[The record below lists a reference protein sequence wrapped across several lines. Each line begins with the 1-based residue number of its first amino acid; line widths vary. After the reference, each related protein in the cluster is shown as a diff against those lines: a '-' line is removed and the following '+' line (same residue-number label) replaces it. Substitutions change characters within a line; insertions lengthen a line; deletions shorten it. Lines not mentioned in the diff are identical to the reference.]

1 MNWKEFEDNI
11 KKEVQNH
18 PSEMDLQDFWE
29 QVAPEK
35 KKRYPIWIILLPII
49 LATTG
54 YFLLK
59 NHSSSPLLEKQEKNI
74 NEQKASEKVD
84 FKPEIASAEQENK
97 SSVQTNNDS
106 KQLIENELTAVS
118 NNKVLKKSAS
128 KKTFNHINKVPV
140 FEKNGTENSKLSKLN
155 VNKNNQ
161 SFPEN
166 IKSNTE
172 NLITDNKTL
181 ENQSHNPRNI
191 ETDFDPLNHPIS
203 FLDIQKNEILVNR
216 VPFLIKKH
224 DENHLSICVLA
235 GIGKWNSNFKTHNLE
250 ILDRNLGAEKELESR
265 NFGVIF
271 YYNKGIFK
279 YFESGL
285 IYNEYITKINWSKTW
300 VQETPS
306 SSNSLLS
313 INTYINGSIDSTY
326 GKSFKK
332 TTYER
337 TINQYNTFR
346 TLTIPIYFKPRSI
359 CILDNLSFD
368 PKIGALMDIYQQNS
382 GKYLNSL
389 ENLTPLQTSNYV
401 AKGLGIS
408 AELLLPIT
416 YHFNK
421 TTSIEFSPYYR
432 QYITNTMKQS
442 ADFQQNPNDIGIKV
456 GYTKIIK

>member
-1 MNWKEFEDNI
+1 M
-11 KKEVQNH
+11 
-18 PSEMDLQDFWE
+18 
-29 QVAPEK
+29 
-35 KKRYPIWIILLPII
+35 
-49 LATTG
+49 
-54 YFLLK
+54 
-59 NHSSSPLLEKQEKNI
+59 
-74 NEQKASEKVD
+74 
-84 FKPEIASAEQENK
+84 
-97 SSVQTNNDS
+97 
-106 KQLIENELTAVS
+106 
-118 NNKVLKKSAS
+118 
-128 KKTFNHINKVPV
+128 
-140 FEKNGTENSKLSKLN
+140 
-155 VNKNNQ
+155 
-161 SFPEN
+161 
-166 IKSNTE
+166 
-172 NLITDNKTL
+172 
-181 ENQSHNPRNI
+181 
-191 ETDFDPLNHPIS
+191 
-203 FLDIQKNEILVNR
+203 VNR

-265 NFGVIF
+265 NLGIIF

-300 VQETPS
+300 VEETPS

-313 INTYINGSIDSTY
+313 INTYINGTIDSTY

-337 TINQYNTFR
+337 AINQYNTFR

-408 AELLLPIT
+408 AELILPIT

-442 ADFQQNPNDIGIKV
+442 TDFQQNPNDFGFKI